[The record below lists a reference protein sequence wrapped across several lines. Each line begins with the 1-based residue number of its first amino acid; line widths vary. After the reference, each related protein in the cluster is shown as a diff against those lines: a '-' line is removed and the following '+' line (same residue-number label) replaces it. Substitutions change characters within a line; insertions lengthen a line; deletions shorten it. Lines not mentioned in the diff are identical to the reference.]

1 MLLHLALALPA
12 PRAEEFNA
20 PLVALA
26 MPEPPPLARDN
37 SHWQRRLF
45 AAPANATVPPCACD
59 DAPGEDAG
67 AGGKRIAADIGAPV
81 VVEGE

>member
-45 AAPANATVPPCACD
+45 AAPANATVTSGSRRTSARPSWSRVSERAF
-59 DAPGEDAG
+59 
-67 AGGKRIAADIGAPV
+67 
-81 VVEGE
+81 